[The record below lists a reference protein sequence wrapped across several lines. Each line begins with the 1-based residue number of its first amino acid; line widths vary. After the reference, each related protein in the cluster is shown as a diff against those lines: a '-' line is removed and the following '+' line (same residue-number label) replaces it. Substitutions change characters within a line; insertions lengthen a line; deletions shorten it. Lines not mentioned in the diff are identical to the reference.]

1 MEQKLTLEQH
11 KQLRDLFTNALLL
24 QGEAFVELAEGRMD
38 NYDAKR
44 DELQMLRFRFSN
56 YVSSL

>member
-44 DELQMLRFRFSN
+44 DQLQMLRFRFST